1 MGTPGLSPVVHQS
14 DRLEGVTPFE
24 DVFADGG
31 VWLRCALHAHTT
43 NSDGELAP
51 DLLVRHFDWAGYDVL
66 AITDHWVRT
75 VERSTRTLLVIP
87 STELN
92 ATCGSSEDDAHVL
105 ALGVE
110 ADPEPPDSFAPLQ
123 EVVDWIREHGGLP
136 YLAHTYW
143 SGLRTEQWDGCEGL
157 LGLEVWNSGCELEI
171 GRGDASIHWDEA
183 LERGASLQGL
193 ATDDSHHPGYDS
205 GFAWTMV
212 RAEER
217 SQEAVLA
224 ALRAGSFYGSTG
236 PTIESVE
243 LDGNAVVVR
252 SSPAQSVTL
261 VSSRHRGARANA
273 GRLGYPNGSTIL
285 ERDSAG
291 LITAC
296 RLEKPP
302 LAPFGRVVVSDTRA
316 CRAWTN
322 PLWTAAA

>member
-1 MGTPGLSPVVHQS
+1 VS
-14 DRLEGVTPFE
+14 PFE
-24 DVFADGG
+24 GGG

-43 NSDGELAP
+43 NSDGELSP
-51 DLLVRHFDWAGYDVL
+51 DMLVRHFEWAGYDVL

-75 VERSTRTLLVIP
+75 VERSTRKLLVIP

-92 ATCGSSEDDAHVL
+92 ATCGPESDDAHVL

-110 ADPEPPDSFAPLQ
+110 ADPVIPDEFSPLQ
-123 EVVDWIREHGGLP
+123 DVVNWIRDHGGLP

-143 SGLRTEQWDGCEGL
+143 SGLRTEQWDRCDGL
-157 LGLEVWNSGCELEI
+157 LGIEVWNSGCELEI
-171 GRGDASIHWDEA
+171 GRGDSSIHWDEA
-183 LERGASLQGL
+183 LERGSVLQGL

-212 RAEER
+212 RAEDR
-217 SQEAVLA
+217 SQAAVLD
-224 ALRAGSFYGSTG
+224 ALRAGRFYGSTG
-236 PTIESVE
+236 PSIEGVE
-243 LDGNAVVVR
+243 VDGNAVVVR

-261 VSSRHRGARANA
+261 VSARHRGARANA

-316 CRAWTN
+316 RRAWTN
-322 PLWTAAA
+322 PLWTSPES

>member
-1 MGTPGLSPVVHQS
+1 
-14 DRLEGVTPFE
+14 VTAFQG
-24 DVFADGG
+24 DG

-51 DLLVRHFDWAGYDVL
+51 DMLVRHYEWAGYDVL

-75 VERSTRTLLVIP
+75 DERSTRKLLVIP

-92 ATCGSSEDDAHVL
+92 ATCGTSGDDAHVL

-123 EVVDWIREHGGLP
+123 EVVDWIRVNSGLP

-143 SGLRTEQWDGCEGL
+143 SGLRTEQWDACEGL
-157 LGLEVWNSGCELEI
+157 LGIEVWNAGCELEI
-171 GRGDASIHWDEA
+171 GRGDGSTHWDEA

-212 RAEER
+212 RAAER

-243 LDGNAVVVR
+243 VDGNAVVVR

-285 ERDSAG
+285 EHDSAG

-322 PLWTAAA
+322 PLWTTPA

>member
-1 MGTPGLSPVVHQS
+1 M
-14 DRLEGVTPFE
+14 TPFE
-24 DVFADGG
+24 GDG

-87 STELN
+87 SAELN

-143 SGLRTEQWDGCEGL
+143 SGLRTEQWDACEGL

-212 RAEER
+212 HAAER
-217 SQEAVLA
+217 SQEAVLE

-243 LDGNAVVVR
+243 VDGNAVVVR

-322 PLWTAAA
+322 PLWRAAE

>member
-1 MGTPGLSPVVHQS
+1 VLTP
-14 DRLEGVTPFE
+14 PFE
-24 DVFADGG
+24 GDG

-51 DLLVRHFDWAGYDVL
+51 EMLVRHYEWAGYDVL

-75 VERSTRTLLVIP
+75 EERSTRKLLVIP

-92 ATCGSSEDDAHVL
+92 ATCGPSEDDAHVL

-123 EVVDWIREHGGLP
+123 EVVDWIRANGGLP

-143 SGLRTEQWDGCEGL
+143 SGLRTEQWEPCEGL
-157 LGLEVWNSGCELEI
+157 LGIEVWNTGCELEI
-171 GRGDASIHWDEA
+171 GRGDSSIHWDEA
-183 LERGASLQGL
+183 LERGSELQGL
-193 ATDDSHHPGYDS
+193 VTDDSHHPGYDS

-212 RAEER
+212 RAAER
-217 SQEAVLA
+217 SQEAVLE
-224 ALRAGSFYGSTG
+224 ALRAGRFYGSTG

-243 LDGNAVVVR
+243 VDGNAVVVR

-261 VSSRHRGARANA
+261 VSARHRGARANA

-302 LAPFGRVVVSDTRA
+302 LAPFGRVLVSDTRA
-316 CRAWTN
+316 CHAWTN
-322 PLWTAAA
+322 PLWTTPA